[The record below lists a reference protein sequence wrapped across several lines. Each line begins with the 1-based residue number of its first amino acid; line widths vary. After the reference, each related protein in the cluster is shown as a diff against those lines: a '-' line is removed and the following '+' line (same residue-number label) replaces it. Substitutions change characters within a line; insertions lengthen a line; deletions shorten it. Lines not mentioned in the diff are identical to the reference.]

1 MTLQTGSRAAVLRR
15 SEPTRFSVGERRQR
29 RRPPGAIRAERAQ
42 RVEQLNTGS
51 RAAVLRRSEPT
62 RFSVG
67 ERRQRRRPPDAIR
80 AERAQ
85 RVEQ

>member
-1 MTLQTGSRAAVLRR
+1 VI
-15 SEPTRFSVGERRQR
+15 SVQ
-29 RRPPGAIRAERAQ
+29 RAQ
-42 RVEQLNTGS
+42 PSNTGS

-67 ERRQRRRPPDAIR
+67 EPTRFSVGERRQRWRLPGAIR

-85 RVEQ
+85 RVEQSKSCPT

>member
-1 MTLQTGSRAAVLRR
+1 VI
-15 SEPTRFSVGERRQR
+15 SVQ
-29 RRPPGAIRAERAQ
+29 RAQ
-42 RVEQLNTGS
+42 PSNTGS

-67 ERRQRRRPPDAIR
+67 ERRQRWRLPGAIR

-85 RVEQ
+85 RVEQSKSCPT